1 MENGWKKAGGMAVA
15 LALAAMVGTAGA
27 GDWGG
32 ERETPR
38 VVAKAAQR
46 EAIRQDRTWTSENI
60 RDNPYLFVQD
70 QIRNCDEL
78 RAKIEAENI
87 TMLRLGKQA
96 ARTIEESDAMIA
108 RYTVF
113 LGQAKA
119 AYKTAQ
125 ATGEWPVILNGFRLD
140 EGLLRDRIAD
150 ALERV
155 EMAKQDRAAAET
167 IARKAEMRQG
177 ILKTKGRELATLRLK
192 LVQQAEQ
199 IKMNSQFA
207 ELNDL
212 TQVLGVMKEMM
223 IEIDEDPTQPSIDDL
238 AADDPDAERDRAVRA
253 FLED

>member
-1 MENGWKKAGGMAVA
+1 MKHGWNETVGMAVV
-15 LALAAMVGTAGA
+15 LALAAMAGPA
-27 GDWGG
+27 SAG
-32 ERETPR
+32 ERGGARGTPR
-38 VVAKAAQR
+38 VVANAAQR
-46 EAIRQDRTWTSENI
+46 EAVRQDRTWTSENI
-60 RDNPYLFVQD
+60 RDNPYLFVQE

-125 ATGEWPVILNGFRLD
+125 TTGEWPVILNGFRLD
-140 EGLLRDRIAD
+140 EELLRNRIAD

-155 EMAKQDRAAAET
+155 ELAKQDRAAAET
-167 IARKAEMRQG
+167 VARKAEMRQG
-177 ILKTKGRELATLRLK
+177 VLKTKGRELATLRLK

-199 IKMNSQFA
+199 IKMNAQFA

-212 TQVLGVMKEMM
+212 SNVLGIMKEMM
-223 IEIDEDPTQPSIDDL
+223 IEIDEDPTQPGLDDL
-238 AADDPDAERDRAVRA
+238 ADDDPDAERDRAVRA

>member
-1 MENGWKKAGGMAVA
+1 MKNGWKEVAGMAVVMA
-15 LALAAMVGTAGA
+15 FAAMAGPAAA
-27 GDWGG
+27 GERGG
-32 ERETPR
+32 ERGTPR
-38 VVAKAAQR
+38 VVAKAAKR
-46 EAIRQDRTWTSENI
+46 EAVRQDGTWTSENI

-87 TMLRLGKQA
+87 TMLRLGKEA

-125 ATGEWPVILNGFRLD
+125 NTGEWPVILNGFRLD

-155 EMAKQDRAAAET
+155 ELAKQERAAAET
-167 IARKAEMRQG
+167 VARKAEMRQG
-177 ILKTKGRELATLRLK
+177 VLKTKGRELSTLRLK

-199 IKMNSQFA
+199 IKMNSHFA
-207 ELNDL
+207 ELDDL
-212 TQVLGVMKEMM
+212 SQVLGVMKEMM
-223 IEIDEDPTQPSIDDL
+223 IEIDEDPTQPGIDDL
-238 AADDPDAERDRAVRA
+238 AADDPDAERNRAVRA